1 MVQLGLQ
8 LLTTLIDAVGVMIA
22 CGRELSAFVG
32 DIFAATPK
40 NLYGSGFLLDF
51 VKLYLPVRLEISFK
65 SVMFLQQSLNGRHR
79 ISIIFHA

>member
-8 LLTTLIDAVGVMIA
+8 LLTTLINTVGVVVT

-40 NLYGSGFLLDF
+40 NVYGFGFLLAF

-65 SVMFLQQSLNGRHR
+65 SVMFLQ
-79 ISIIFHA
+79 